1 MATLTVEI
9 EDKELAFFKS
19 LLKRLPFVKITEIVE
34 DSDEEVR
41 VNIAQSVK
49 ELQLVEQGKLASRPA
64 REFLKEL

>member
-19 LLKRLPFVKITEIVE
+19 LLKRFPFVKITEIVE

-64 REFLKEL
+64 RKFLKEL